1 MEDPVLFEGQNQ
13 IRLLAFVCLFA
24 LFALLESLKPLRT
37 FKGVRAKRWGHHLG
51 LIFTGNLLIRF
62 LLPVGTLFWAHY
74 IQKQGFGLL
83 SLIEGSYILKVVSAV
98 IILDLA
104 IYTQHVI
111 FHKVSWLWRL
121 HRVHHYDTQ
130 FDVSTAVRFHPI
142 EIFLSQG
149 IKLAVIALIGAPALA
164 VFLFEIIL
172 SSTSLFNHSNIF
184 VPKKLDSFL
193 RLFVVTPDMH
203 RIHHSVYSKEM
214 QSNFGFNLPIWDRL
228 FKTYT
233 SEPKDGH
240 QDMKIGLKAFRSDER
255 QGLKDLLINP
265 FIKDRP

>member
-1 MEDPVLFEGQNQ
+1 M
-13 IRLLAFVCLFA
+13 RLLLFVSSFA
-24 LFALLESLKPLRT
+24 LFALLETLKPLRK
-37 FKGVRAKRWGHHLG
+37 FKGARVKRWGHHLA
-51 LIFTGNLLIRF
+51 LILTGNLLIRF
-62 LLPVGTLFWAHY
+62 LVPIGTLFWAQY
-74 IQKQGFGLL
+74 IQQQNFGLL
-83 SLIEGSYILKVVSAV
+83 SRLQAPYFLKVASAIFV
-98 IILDLA
+98 LDLA
-104 IYTQHVI
+104 IYTQHVV

-149 IKLAVIALIGAPALA
+149 IKLAVIAFIGAPVLA

-193 RLFVVTPDMH
+193 RHFVVTPDMH
-203 RIHHSVYSKEM
+203 RIHHSIHSKEM

-233 SEPKDGH
+233 ADPVDGH
-240 QDMKIGLKAFRSDER
+240 QNMKLGLKIFRSDEG
-255 QGLKDLLINP
+255 QGFKALLINP
-265 FIKDRP
+265 FVKNRP

>member
-1 MEDPVLFEGQNQ
+1 M
-13 IRLLAFVCLFA
+13 
-24 LFALLESLKPLRT
+24 
-37 FKGVRAKRWGHHLG
+37 
-51 LIFTGNLLIRF
+51 
-62 LLPVGTLFWAHY
+62 PVGTLFWAQY
-74 IQKQGFGLL
+74 IQNQGLGIL
-83 SLIEGSYILKVVSAV
+83 SLIETPYIFEVITAL

-111 FHKVSWLWRL
+111 FHKISWPWRL
-121 HRVHHYDTQ
+121 HRVHHYDTE
-130 FDVSTAVRFHPI
+130 FDVSTAVRFHPL
-142 EIFLSQG
+142 EIFLSQA
-149 IKLAVIALIGAPALA
+149 IKMAVIAVIGAPVWA

-184 VPKKLDSFL
+184 VPKKLDSLL

-203 RIHHSVYSKEM
+203 RIHHSIHSKEM

-233 SEPKDGH
+233 PEPVDGH
-240 QDMKIGLKAFRSDER
+240 KKMKIGLKNFRSTDR

-265 FIKDRP
+265 FVKDRP